1 MKNRIDIIPLG
12 GIREH
17 GESLYAV
24 NINGNIYVLDCG
36 LRYPDNAMLGIDL
49 IIPDFTYLE
58 RNRNRVVGIFLTD
71 GCDTSIGALPYLLN
85 ELKVP
90 VFGSKLTIE
99 IAKSLIKRHPKLRSF
114 HKYNVINENSEIIF
128 NDVTVTF
135 FKTTSSVPDSMGIVL
150 NTSDGEIVY
159 TGSFKFD
166 QTVTKGYATNL
177 TALSQ
182 IEQKHPL
189 ALLENSNNAEDPHAH
204 APEEVVQRH
213 LIDEFRHQ
221 SGRIIVGCMSDYLL
235 RIQQIFRA
243 AYLAHRKIYLVDQDP
258 NEVIRIA
265 LKLKRLRLPAKNL
278 LIKPKAMKQLKPDQQ
293 IILYAGQMG
302 DPLKAIQRMTNRQVS
317 GMKLR
322 ASDWVLIATT
332 PFPSIETKV
341 AQTKDMVCRVG
352 GRIEVLSDE
361 LNSTM
366 HANQSDLRLM
376 LNIIKPQYLIPVQGE
391 FRMLK
396 AQVTL
401 VRRMGFPIKRVIVP
415 SKGDVISYRHRQMVK
430 INSVPAGNVI
440 VDGIGVGDV
449 GNIVLRDRRVLSED
463 GIFIAVVTID
473 RKAKRIVANPEIAS
487 RGFIYTQTNPKLMD
501 GSRSVVKQ
509 AVQNDL
515 DRNEFGWS
523 RLKQDIRDNLN
534 SYLFKLTSH
543 HPVIMPIIM
552 EINQSK

>member
-1 MKNRIDIIPLG
+1 MKNRINIIPLG

-24 NINGNIYVLDCG
+24 NVNGNIYVLDCG

-58 RNRNRVVGIFLTD
+58 KNRDRVVGIFLTD
-71 GCDTSIGALPYLLN
+71 GCATSIGALPYLLN
-85 ELKVP
+85 ELRVP
-90 VFGSKLTIE
+90 VFGSKLTIAV
-99 IAKSLIKRHPKLRSF
+99 AKSLVKQHPRLRSF
-114 HKYNVINENSEIIF
+114 NKFNVINENSEIIF

-135 FKTTSSVPDSMGIVL
+135 FKTTCSMPDSMGVVL
-150 NTSDGEIVY
+150 NTGDGEIVY

-166 QTVTKGYATNL
+166 PTVTESYSTNL

-182 IEQKHPL
+182 IEQKRPL

-204 APEEVVQRH
+204 TPEEVIQRH
-213 LIDEFRHQ
+213 LVDEFQHQ
-221 SGRIIVGCMSDYLL
+221 SGRIIIGCMADHPL
-235 RIQQIFRA
+235 RIQQIFNA
-243 AYLAHRKIYLVDQDP
+243 AQAARRQIYLVDQDP
-258 NEVIRIA
+258 NAVVKIA
-265 LKLKRLRLPAKNL
+265 LKLKRLRLPAKKL
-278 LIKPKAMKQLKPDQQ
+278 LIKRKALKRLKPDQQ
-293 IILYAGQMG
+293 IILYVGPMG
-302 DPLKAIQRMTNRQVS
+302 DPIQAIQRMTNRQVS

-352 GRIEVLSDE
+352 GRIEVLSDV

-366 HANQSDLRLM
+366 NANQSDLRLM
-376 LNIIKPQYLIPVQGE
+376 LKLINPQYLIPVQGE

-396 AQVTL
+396 AHVLL
-401 VRRMGFPIKRVIVP
+401 VKRMGFPVKRVIVP
-415 SKGDVISYRHRQMVK
+415 SKGDVISYRHHQMVK
-430 INSVPAGNVI
+430 VNAVPAGNVI
-440 VDGIGVGDV
+440 VDGSGVGDV

-473 RKAKRIVANPEIAS
+473 RKAKRVVSDPEIAS
-487 RGFIYTQTNPKLMD
+487 RGFIYTQTNPDLMR
-501 GSRSVVKQ
+501 GSQSVVKQ
-509 AVQNDL
+509 VVQKDL
-515 DRNEFGWS
+515 NRNEFGWS
-523 RLKQDIRDNLN
+523 RLKQDIRDALN

-552 EINQSK
+552 EINHSK